1 MIRRRKVEGS
11 PEDMGIGS
19 WCLAL
24 FVSTNEKLHKCGE
37 QEVYG
42 MDSQTCLQEFNSR
55 DQAPLT

>member
-1 MIRRRKVEGS
+1 MEGS